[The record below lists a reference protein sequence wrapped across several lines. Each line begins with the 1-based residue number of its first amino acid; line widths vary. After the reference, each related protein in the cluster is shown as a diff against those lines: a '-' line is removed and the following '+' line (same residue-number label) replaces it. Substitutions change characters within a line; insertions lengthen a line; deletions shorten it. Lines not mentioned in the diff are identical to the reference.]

1 MMKYIDAHAHMN
13 FKAYDEDRDEVI
25 RRALD
30 AGVGMINVGTQA
42 DTSRE
47 AIELAEKY
55 DEGVYAIIGLHPVH
69 ANASYHD
76 TEELGEEG
84 KAFTSR
90 GEDFDI
96 NVYRD
101 MVMHPKV
108 VGIGECGLDYFRT
121 NSAPEFVSRQ
131 KQAFAGQIELAIE
144 SNKPIMIHCRD
155 AYQDTIDMLQSY
167 KKEVGDRLRGNV
179 HFFAGTTDIA
189 QQFLDLGFTLS
200 FTGVI
205 TFAEKDYRELV
216 EYVPIDRMLSETD
229 CPYVTPKP
237 YRGQRNEPLYVI
249 EVVKKIAEIK
259 GLDHDTAATQI
270 LNNIRTQY
278 GI

>member
-1 MMKYIDAHAHMN
+1 MKYIDAHAHMN